1 MKKKKMGKIT
11 FQSYNIALLLLPT
24 FIIFFSLIILVCGK
38 LLLQQLCL
46 PALSKHEMFI
56 PFMFYR
62 YMNLNCTKALR
73 KMKRH
78 FILCVFFP
86 HLFMFVFLKINSHIH
101 KHTLTFHDTSSSSIS
116 LFIPSSFSFRYYM
129 LNRCICKCN
138 RIFPYVLYALL
149 QNVYTTYSCMNM
161 PFLFILVLF
170 DTFHLLFIE
179 KMRTK
184 KNLILL
190 LIK

>member
-1 MKKKKMGKIT
+1 MKKKWEKIT

-116 LFIPSSFSFRYYM
+116 LF
-129 LNRCICKCN
+129 
-138 RIFPYVLYALL
+138 
-149 QNVYTTYSCMNM
+149 YS
-161 PFLFILVLF
+161 LFILIQILYVKQMHLQMQQDF
-170 DTFHLLFIE
+170 SLCFVCTFAKRLYNIFMYEYAI
-179 KMRTK
+179 
-184 KNLILL
+184 LIHSRVFRY
-190 LIK
+190 IPSVVH